1 MKNNWKY
8 STLTQAEKL
17 KRIAQGD
24 IDVFNTEKLNTDNH
38 ISLLKQE
45 GIDASA
51 YEEYAKK
58 LDDTFA
64 KSSVSLNHKGEQR
77 GLSNAQKAELEKD
90 ERYVDY
96 RAGEANFIKNVRE
109 NLAAMTG
116 QYRDSIEQLQNEQKK
131 TTEWFVNNGYRNTGE
146 LEEVEKYYNGAI
158 KKLRDEYNEKSDIP
172 TRILG
177 IRYKNDVFSL

>member
-24 IDVFNTEKLNTDNH
+24 IDVFNTEKSNTDNH

-45 GIDASA
+45 GIDTSA

-64 KSSVSLNHKGEQR
+64 KSSVSLNHKGEPR
-77 GLSNAQKAELEKD
+77 EKPL
-90 ERYVDY
+90 
-96 RAGEANFIKNVRE
+96 I
-109 NLAAMTG
+109 T
-116 QYRDSIEQLQNEQKK
+116 EQEKRISSRTSVK
-131 TTEWFVNNGYRNTGE
+131 T
-146 LEEVEKYYNGAI
+146 L
-158 KKLRDEYNEKSDIP
+158 L
-172 TRILG
+172 L
-177 IRYKNDVFSL
+177 